1 MLSFVLAFLHFVG
14 CEKMFSITL
23 LYRLPLIN
31 GQKSYALIAK
41 KIHIVPRIAG
51 PMPPCDEDAAEDERL
66 EDCCS
71 TGVFVGGE
79 EVGDESRISGEIS

>member
-1 MLSFVLAFLHFVG
+1 
-14 CEKMFSITL
+14 MFSITL
-23 LYRLPLIN
+23 LYRSPLIN
-31 GQKSYALIAK
+31 GQKSHALIAK
-41 KIHIVPRIAG
+41 TMHNDLIIAG